1 MDLSVEMVRSFR
13 NWKRISVDRA
23 GTSSRSSGVP
33 IGDELLSRDKD
44 NILKKTMMETVDGEY
59 QIYKAK
65 DGAYVREHFFG
76 KDPRLLKMVENMS
89 DDEIWRLSRGGHDPQ
104 KVYAA
109 FKVAQEHT
117 GQPTVILCQTVKG
130 YAWARPARR

>member
-1 MDLSVEMVRSFR
+1 
-13 NWKRISVDRA
+13 
-23 GTSSRSSGVP
+23 
-33 IGDELLSRDKD
+33 
-44 NILKKTMMETVDGEY
+44 MMETVDGEY
-59 QIYKAK
+59 QTYKAK

-109 FKVAQEHT
+109 FKVAQDIPDADRHPVPDRQGVWH
-117 GQPTVILCQTVKG
+117 GQG
-130 YAWARPARR
+130 W